1 MANQKSEYTVPAEA
15 YSHMVNMIEQT
26 YPEGRSRFRPSRACL
41 DETIAEGNELV
52 ANASKSDLERFS
64 E

>member
-1 MANQKSEYTVPAEA
+1 MANQKSECAVSIEA
-15 YSHMVNMIEQT
+15 YPHMVNMIEQT
-26 YPEGRSRFRPSRACL
+26 YPEGRSRFRPSRARL
-41 DETIAEGNELV
+41 DEIIAEGNELV